1 MQTGHSGKSEE
12 RGGGSA
18 GRCGGGRGSWAAWR
32 GVPAVK
38 ASEVG
43 LREALRVGAL
53 MTHYSP
59 AGWLAHEL
67 HWQLGQTAE
76 GSLLLQD
83 MIAALKVL
91 NI

>member
-1 MQTGHSGKSEE
+1 M
-12 RGGGSA
+12 
-18 GRCGGGRGSWAAWR
+18 
-32 GVPAVK
+32 K

-83 MIAALKVL
+83 MIAALQVL
-91 NI
+91 RIYDENYFFNF